1 MTCRLYIGLLA
12 LVTVIAGIS
21 ACGPAFEKP
30 KGMYLAAIK
39 IEGTKAI
46 PVDEIAPGLAIDR
59 QRRDKSTNR
68 VGRQVDTYQ
77 LTVDVERVRAA
88 YLKLGF
94 FDATVAAR
102 IDTQGMMQTVVFVV
116 HEGPRSKTKVE
127 ITGLPS
133 EIPLE
138 DARDL
143 VKVDDGEPFDY
154 AIYDAAKE
162 PIQKLVENA
171 GYAQVQI
178 EAVVLADR
186 ANHMATVRFTIA
198 PGSRSTFGEISIAGA
213 GSLTEAIRGRL
224 TFKAGDVY
232 TQSALAATQ
241 TSLYNL
247 NRFATVR
254 IEPDLT
260 KGNVVPVKVTVERS
274 LPGEFRIGFGAGR
287 DSLASEIRG
296 RLGVSYWFDAL
307 PLWSFA
313 FDFKPAAAYTE
324 GTWEPKLR
332 AVATASRNDFF
343 LTDLTAQIE
352 TSYDYL
358 RYEAYLAKGPRLR
371 LSLEKKKLLE
381 LPWFQA
387 RVGWVIER
395 QDFTEIQVAEPA
407 AQEINLTNPD
417 GSAQTQRRGAYE
429 ASLIADLRDNP
440 LDAHKGLY
448 VSMRAVLGSGAA
460 LGDQKYQQLI
470 PDLRG
475 YIPLPHGIVF
485 AARARYSLLYGDV
498 PVTER
503 FYGGG
508 VASQRGFGERGM
520 SPRAPT
526 PPDAMGSL
534 SGNTVAI
541 GGTAML
547 EDGVELRIPLSKHI
561 PGTEVEFPL
570 GMTLF
575 LDAGDSVLHHGDLDV
590 FNQNIATGVAFYL
603 KIFSFKVGLDAGERI
618 TRRQDY
624 SGNALWG
631 VWENMAIHLV
641 VGDAY

>member
-1 MTCRLYIGLLA
+1 
-12 LVTVIAGIS
+12 
-21 ACGPAFEKP
+21 
-30 KGMYLAAIK
+30 MYLAAIK

-46 PVDEIAPGLAIDR
+46 PVEEIAPGLAIDR
-59 QRRDKSTNR
+59 QRRDTSTSR
-68 VGRQVDTYQ
+68 VGRQVDTYL

-94 FDATVAAR
+94 FDVAVTAR
-102 IDTQGMMQTVVFVV
+102 IDTQGMKQTVVFVV
-116 HEGPRSKTKVE
+116 KEGPRSKTKVE

-133 EIPLE
+133 EIPLSK
-138 DARDL
+138 AREL
-143 VKVDDGEPFDY
+143 VKTEDGEPFDY
-154 AIYDAAKE
+154 QIYDDAKA
-162 PIQKLVENA
+162 PMQKLVEDA

-178 EAVVLADR
+178 EPIVLADR
-186 ANHMATVRFTIA
+186 ANKMATVRFTIA
-198 PGSRSTFGEISIAGA
+198 PGSRSTFGEITIAGA
-213 GSLTEAIRGRL
+213 GTLADAVRGRL

-232 TQSALAATQ
+232 TQSAMAATQ

-254 IEPDLT
+254 LDPDLT
-260 KGNVVPVKVTVERS
+260 KGNVVPVKITVEKA
-274 LPGEFRIGFGAGR
+274 LPGEFRVGLGAGH
-287 DSLASEIRG
+287 DVLSSEIRG
-296 RLGVSYWFDAL
+296 RLGVSYWFNAL
-307 PLWSFA
+307 PLWQFA
-313 FDFKPAAAYTE
+313 FDLKPAVAYTD
-324 GTWEPKLR
+324 GSWEPKLR
-332 AVATASRNDFF
+332 AVATATRNDFL

-371 LSLEKKKLLE
+371 LALEKKNLLQ

-395 QDFTEIQVAEPA
+395 QDFTEIQVGEPTA
-407 AQEINLTNPD
+407 HDINLTDAN
-417 GSAQTQRRGAYE
+417 GNTLTQRRGAYE
-429 ASLIADLRDNP
+429 ASLVADGRDNP

-448 VSMRAVLGSGAA
+448 ASMRTALGSEKA
-460 LGDQKYQQLI
+460 LGDQKYQLLV
-470 PDLRG
+470 PDVRG
-475 YIPLPHGIVF
+475 YLPLPGGIVL
-485 AARARYSLLYGDV
+485 AGRARLSLLYGDV

-526 PPDAMGSL
+526 TPKDDGTP

-547 EDGVELRIPLSKHI
+547 EDGVELRIPLSNHI

-575 LDAGDSVLHHGDLDV
+575 LDAGDTVLNHSDLDIA
-590 FNQNIATGVAFYL
+590 NQNLATGVAFYL

-618 TRRQDY
+618 TRRAEY
-624 SGNALWG
+624 SGGFLSG